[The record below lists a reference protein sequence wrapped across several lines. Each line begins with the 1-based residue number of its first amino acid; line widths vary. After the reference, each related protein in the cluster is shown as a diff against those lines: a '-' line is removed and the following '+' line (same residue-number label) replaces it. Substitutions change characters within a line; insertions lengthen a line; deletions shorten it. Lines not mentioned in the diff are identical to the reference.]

1 MKHTRAL
8 LAIAGVAIV
17 VAGCGGP
24 LTTQEYLAAANQ
36 ICDEVNE
43 KTDTLGNPQTF
54 EAIRDALAAEGPDV
68 VSFARDQAGEFREL
82 RPPKPLQ
89 VKHDTLAGQRADDVE
104 AMEVAVSTARNL
116 KDQADEGI
124 AIDELDRAEL
134 ESDLEDLEASQRASQ
149 ETAREIGLEACA
161 KP

>member
-1 MKHTRAL
+1 MRRTRAL
-8 LAIAGVAIV
+8 LAIGGLA

-24 LTTQEYLAAANQ
+24 LTKQEYLAAGNQ
-36 ICDEVNE
+36 ICEEVNE

-54 EAIRDALAAEGPDV
+54 QATRDALATKGPEV

-82 RPPKPLQ
+82 RPPKALK
-89 VKHDTLAGQRADDVE
+89 VNHDTLAAQLADDVE

-124 AIDELDRAEL
+124 AIDEVDRAEF
-134 ESDLEDLEASQRASQ
+134 EADLEDLEASNRASQ
-149 ETAREIGLEACA
+149 QSAREIGLEACA

>member
-1 MKHTRAL
+1 MRRTCAL
-8 LAIAGVAIV
+8 LTIGGLVFA

-24 LTTQEYLAAANQ
+24 LTKQEYLAAGNR
-36 ICDEVNE
+36 ICGEVNE

-54 EAIRDALAAEGPDV
+54 EAIRDALATKGPDV

-82 RPPKPLQ
+82 RPPKPLK

-124 AIDELDRAEL
+124 AIDEVERAEL
-134 ESDLEDLEASQRASQ
+134 QGDLEELEASQRASQ